1 MSSAR
6 FLRNFTED
14 SLLCGWVSDNFPV
27 YTASEQHTEGEKVK
41 NRKKEKEKLSFAATM
56 KNSWFAMKLA
66 AEICPSII
74 VHTFIMWLIGQSEW
88 VFFDGVFMKV
98 IVNALSEGREF
109 KSILSFIL
117 ICGAVFCVL
126 AIYTGYVDNVVF
138 PLKTNRLYGGIYR
151 KLYAKAKNVELS
163 CYEDPDFYNRYTMA
177 MDGADEKITAIIR
190 GMIGAVIG
198 AAASVSVFYM
208 MYEIDHYAMLFI
220 ISPLIG
226 NFIFGNLKN
235 KYDYKRYM
243 EQAPNEKVLN
253 YVSRMMYL
261 PDGAKEIRL
270 SNVFSLMRKQYGEA
284 TVNNVKVADKY
295 AFRNAHMNFWR
306 ITFTFTVI
314 FEGVMLYAIYR
325 NRVTGSISLADL
337 TIMTS
342 LMVAMTW
349 ILIRVFENVMEVLKN
364 GMFINNLKGFL
375 EYEEKIPE
383 DFDGEIPDPEFKS
396 LEFKNVSF
404 SYKDKEIIHSLS
416 FRINKGE
423 TAALVGHNGAGKTT
437 IIKLMLRLYDPDSG
451 EILYNG
457 KNIKTY
463 NLKAYRDIFA
473 TTFQDFRLFGMT
485 VGENVLMGR
494 HYENEEELVREALK
508 KADVLERIEK
518 LDHGIDSV
526 MTKEFDENGCVL
538 SGGESQKVAVARTFI
553 KDAPMK
559 IFDEP
564 SSALDPIAE
573 YELFNSIIGEG
584 HDHTMLFIS
593 HRLSS
598 VKNCDKVFML
608 EKGTLIEEGT
618 HKELMEQN
626 RSYAAMY
633 KKQAMNYLAL
643 ENEEEVIA

>member
-1 MSSAR
+1 
-6 FLRNFTED
+6 
-14 SLLCGWVSDNFPV
+14 
-27 YTASEQHTEGEKVK
+27 
-41 NRKKEKEKLSFAATM
+41 
-56 KNSWFAMKLA
+56 
-66 AEICPSII
+66 
-74 VHTFIMWLIGQSEW
+74 
-88 VFFDGVFMKV
+88 
-98 IVNALSEGREF
+98 
-109 KSILSFIL
+109 LSFIL
-117 ICGAVFCVL
+117 ICGVIFCIL
-126 AIYTGYVDNVVF
+126 AIYTGYVDNVVY
-138 PLKTNRLYGGIYR
+138 PLKTNRLYGGIYK

-177 MDGADEKITAIIR
+177 MDGAEQKITAVIR

-226 NFIFGNLKN
+226 NFVFGNLKN
-235 KYDYKRYM
+235 KYDYKRYK

-270 SNVFSLMRKQYGEA
+270 TNVFSLMRKQYGDA
-284 TVNNVKVADKY
+284 TVNNVKVANKY
-295 AFRNAHMNFWR
+295 AFKNAHMNFWR

-314 FEGVMLYAIYR
+314 FEGVLLYAIYR

-337 TIMTS
+337 TIMAS

-364 GMFINNLKGFL
+364 GMYLNNLKGFL

-383 DFDGEIPDPEFKS
+383 DFDGEMPDTDFES

-404 SYKDKEIIHSLS
+404 SYKDKEIIHNLS
-416 FRINKGE
+416 FKVSKGE
-423 TAALVGHNGAGKTT
+423 IAALVGHNGAGKTT

-457 KNIKTY
+457 KDIKTY

-485 VGENVLMGR
+485 VKENVLMGR
-494 HYENEEELVREALK
+494 HYENEDELVKEALK
-508 KADVLERIEK
+508 KADVLDRIEQ
-518 LDHGIDSV
+518 LDKGIDSV
-526 MTKEFDENGCVL
+526 MTREFDDKGCVL

-584 HDHTMLFIS
+584 KDHTMLFIS

-618 HKELMEQN
+618 HRELMEKN
-626 RSYAAMY
+626 GSYAAMY
-633 KKQAMNYLAL
+633 KKQAMNYLAI

>member
-1 MSSAR
+1 MPLKR
-6 FLRNFTED
+6 WED
-14 SLLCGWVSDNFPV
+14 RLVTPWYICV
-27 YTASEQHTEGEKVK
+27 YKGAKVK
-41 NRKKEKEKLSFAATM
+41 ENEKKKKEKLSFAATM
-56 KNSWFAMKLA
+56 KNSWFALKLA
-66 AEICPSII
+66 AEICPSFI

-109 KSILSFIL
+109 SSILRFIL

-126 AIYTGYVDNVVF
+126 AVYTMYVDNVVY
-138 PLKTNRLYGGIYR
+138 PLKTNRLYGGIYK

-177 MDGADEKITAIIR
+177 MDGAEQKIASVIR
-190 GMIGAVIG
+190 GMIGAIIG

-226 NFIFGNLKN
+226 NFLFGNLKN
-235 KYDYKRYM
+235 KYEYQRYK

-284 TVNNVKVADKY
+284 TEKNVKVADKY
-295 AFRNAHMNFWR
+295 AFRNANMNFWR

-314 FEGVMLYAIYR
+314 FEGVLLYAIYR
-325 NRVTGSISLADL
+325 NRVTGSISLAEL

-383 DFDGEIPDPEFKS
+383 DYDGEMPDREFKS
-396 LEFKNVSF
+396 LEFRDVSF
-404 SYKDKEIIHSLS
+404 SYKDKEIIHKLS
-416 FRINKGE
+416 FRIDKGE

-437 IIKLMLRLYDPDSG
+437 IIKLLLRLYDPDSG
-451 EILYNG
+451 VILYNG
-457 KNIKTY
+457 KDIKAY

-473 TTFQDFRLFGMT
+473 TTFQDFKLFGMT
-485 VGENVLMGR
+485 VKENVLMGR
-494 HYENEEELVREALK
+494 DYENEEASVKEALK
-508 KADVLERIEK
+508 KADVLKRIEE
-518 LDHGIDSV
+518 LDKGIDSV
-526 MTKEFDENGCVL
+526 MTKEFDEEGCVL
-538 SGGESQKVAVARTFI
+538 SGGESQKLAVARTFI

-584 HDHTMLFIS
+584 KDHTMLFIS

-618 HKELMEQN
+618 HKELMGKN
-626 RSYAAMY
+626 GSYAAMY
-633 KKQAMNYLAL
+633 KKQAMNYLAI

>member
-1 MSSAR
+1 M
-6 FLRNFTED
+6 
-14 SLLCGWVSDNFPV
+14 
-27 YTASEQHTEGEKVK
+27 KK
-41 NRKKEKEKLSFAATM
+41 NDKKKKEKLSFAATM
-56 KNSWFAMKLA
+56 KNSWFAMKLTA
-66 AEICPSII
+66 AICPSFI
-74 VHTFIMWLIGQSEW
+74 VHTFILWLIGQSEW

-98 IVNALSEGREF
+98 IVNALSEGRDF

-117 ICGAVFCVL
+117 ICAAIFCTL

-138 PLKTNRLYGGIYR
+138 PLKTNRLYGGIYK

-177 MDGADEKITAIIR
+177 MDGAEQKITAVIR

-198 AAASVSVFYM
+198 TAASVSVFYM
-208 MYEIDHYAMLFI
+208 MYEIDHFAMLFI

-226 NFIFGNLKN
+226 NFLFGNLKN
-235 KYDYKRYM
+235 KYDYMRY
-243 EQAPNEKVLN
+243 QDSVPNDKVLN

-270 SNVFSLMRKQYGEA
+270 SNVFSLLKKQYGQA
-284 TVNNVKVADKY
+284 TQNNVKVANKY

-314 FEGVMLYAIYR
+314 FEGVLLYAIYR
-325 NRVTGSISLADL
+325 NRVTGSITLAEL

-383 DFDGEIPDPEFKS
+383 DFDGEMPATDFES
-396 LEFKNVSF
+396 LEFQNVSF
-404 SYKDKEIIHSLS
+404 SYKDKEIIHDLS
-416 FRINKGE
+416 FKINKGE
-423 TAALVGHNGAGKTT
+423 IAALVGHNGAGKTT

-451 EILYNG
+451 TILYNG
-457 KNIKTY
+457 KDIKLY

-473 TTFQDFRLFGMT
+473 TTFQDFKLFGMT
-485 VGENVLMGR
+485 VKENILMGR
-494 HYENEEELVREALK
+494 HYENENQLVKEALK
-508 KADVLERIEK
+508 KAGVLERIEQ
-518 LDHGIDSV
+518 LDKGIDSV
-526 MTKEFDENGCVL
+526 MTKEFDEAGCVL

-553 KDAPMK
+553 KNSPMK

-584 HDHTMLFIS
+584 KDHTMLFIS

-608 EKGTLIEEGT
+608 EQGRLIEEGT
-618 HKELMEQN
+618 HKELMERN
-626 RSYAAMY
+626 GSYAAMY
-633 KKQAMNYLAL
+633 KKQAMNYLAI

>member
-1 MSSAR
+1 MKE
-6 FLRNFTED
+6 NE
-14 SLLCGWVSDNFPV
+14 N
-27 YTASEQHTEGEKVK
+27 
-41 NRKKEKEKLSFAATM
+41 KKKEKLSFAATM
-56 KNSWFAMKLA
+56 KNSWFALKLA
-66 AEICPSII
+66 AEICPSFI

-109 KSILSFIL
+109 SSILRFIL
-117 ICGAVFCVL
+117 ICGAIFCVL
-126 AIYTGYVDNVVF
+126 AVYTMYVDNVVY
-138 PLKTNRLYGGIYR
+138 PLKTNRLYGGIYK

-177 MDGADEKITAIIR
+177 MDGAEQKIASVIR
-190 GMIGAVIG
+190 GMIGAIIG

-226 NFIFGNLKN
+226 NFLFGNLKN
-235 KYDYKRYM
+235 KYEYQRYK

-284 TVNNVKVADKY
+284 TVKNVKVADKY
-295 AFRNAHMNFWR
+295 AFRNANMNFWR

-314 FEGVMLYAIYR
+314 FEGVLLYAIYR
-325 NRVTGSISLADL
+325 NRVTGSISLAEL

-383 DFDGEIPDPEFKS
+383 DYDGEMPDREFKS
-396 LEFKNVSF
+396 LEFRDVSF
-404 SYKDKEIIHSLS
+404 SYKDKEIIHKLS
-416 FRINKGE
+416 FRIDKGE

-437 IIKLMLRLYDPDSG
+437 IIKLLLRLYDPDSG
-451 EILYNG
+451 VILYNG
-457 KNIKTY
+457 KDIKTY

-473 TTFQDFRLFGMT
+473 TTFQDFKLFGMT
-485 VGENVLMGR
+485 VKENVLMGR
-494 HYENEEELVREALK
+494 DYENEEASVKEALK
-508 KADVLERIEK
+508 KADVLKRIEE
-518 LDHGIDSV
+518 LDKGIDSV
-526 MTKEFDENGCVL
+526 MTKEFDEEGCVL
-538 SGGESQKVAVARTFI
+538 SGGESQKLAVARTFI

-584 HDHTMLFIS
+584 KDHTMLFIS

-608 EKGTLIEEGT
+608 EKGALIEEGT
-618 HKELMEQN
+618 HKELMGKN
-626 RSYAAMY
+626 GSYAAMY
-633 KKQAMNYLAL
+633 KKQAMNYLAI

>member
-1 MSSAR
+1 
-6 FLRNFTED
+6 
-14 SLLCGWVSDNFPV
+14 
-27 YTASEQHTEGEKVK
+27 
-41 NRKKEKEKLSFAATM
+41 M
-56 KNSWFAMKLA
+56 KNSWFALKLA
-66 AEICPSII
+66 AEICPSFI

-109 KSILSFIL
+109 SSILRFIL
-117 ICGAVFCVL
+117 ICGAIFCVL
-126 AIYTGYVDNVVF
+126 AVYTMYVDNVVY
-138 PLKTNRLYGGIYR
+138 PLKTNRLYGGIYK

-177 MDGADEKITAIIR
+177 MDGAEQKIASVIR
-190 GMIGAVIG
+190 GMIGAIIG
-198 AAASVSVFYM
+198 AAASVFVFYM

-226 NFIFGNLKN
+226 NFLFGNLKN
-235 KYDYKRYM
+235 KYEYQRYK

-284 TVNNVKVADKY
+284 TVKNVKVADKY
-295 AFRNAHMNFWR
+295 AFRNANMNFWR

-314 FEGVMLYAIYR
+314 FEGVLLYAIYR
-325 NRVTGSISLADL
+325 NRVTGSISLAEL

-383 DFDGEIPDPEFKS
+383 DYDGEMPDREFKS
-396 LEFKNVSF
+396 LEFRDVSF
-404 SYKDKEIIHSLS
+404 SYKDKEIIHKLS
-416 FRINKGE
+416 FRIDKGE

-437 IIKLMLRLYDPDSG
+437 IIKLLLRLYDPDSG
-451 EILYNG
+451 VILYNG
-457 KNIKTY
+457 KDIKTY

-473 TTFQDFRLFGMT
+473 TTFQDFKLFGMT
-485 VGENVLMGR
+485 VKENVLMGR
-494 HYENEEELVREALK
+494 DYENEEASVKEALK
-508 KADVLERIEK
+508 KADVLKRIEE
-518 LDHGIDSV
+518 LDKGIDSV
-526 MTKEFDENGCVL
+526 MTKEFDEEGCVL
-538 SGGESQKVAVARTFI
+538 SGGESQKLAVARTFI

-584 HDHTMLFIS
+584 KDHTMLFIS

-608 EKGTLIEEGT
+608 EKGALIEEGT
-618 HKELMEQN
+618 HKELMGKN
-626 RSYAAMY
+626 GSYAAMY
-633 KKQAMNYLAL
+633 KKQAMNYLAI